1 MVLRSVLLLTVLVF
15 LFSCGGEEPV
25 TESTEEKEQ
34 GPMMIEEARTI
45 YLVNCASCHGP
56 EGNLK
61 ASNSADL
68 TISKKDDAAIKST
81 IQNGNDKGMMPY
93 KEMLSEREIDGL
105 VEFVKS
111 LRK

>member
-1 MVLRSVLLLTVLVF
+1 MVLRNSIFAGILLV
-15 LFSCGGEEPV
+15 LFSCGGE
-25 TESTEEKEQ
+25 TAASEKTPAAEQ
-34 GPMMIEEARTI
+34 GPMLIEEARTI

-68 TISKKDDAAIKST
+68 TVSTMADAKIKST

-93 KEMLSEREIDGL
+93 KEMLSEREINGL
-105 VEFVKS
+105 VDFVKS